1 MTNTQKPEENYKAG
15 ACNIGEREIKRRMA
29 VAWLGLFLSLIL
41 YVLLTDHRVNRWQY
55 AWEFFPLMIFSLGL
69 IQARSKF
76 CVAYGWR
83 NLANFGSKA
92 DTFSITD
99 QEAIKA
105 DRQFALTILVRAIGV
120 SIIVAGL
127 IIGIS

>member
-1 MTNTQKPEENYKAG
+1 MTNTQKPNDQYIAG

-29 VAWLGLFLSLIL
+29 VAWLGLFLSLIM
-41 YVLLTDHRVNRWQY
+41 YVLLTDHRVNRWEY

-76 CVAYGWR
+76 CVAYGWKS
-83 NLANFGSKA
+83 LANFGTNSQ
-92 DTFSITD
+92 TFSITD
-99 QEAIKA
+99 LEAIKA
-105 DRQFALTILVRAIGV
+105 DRQFALTIFMRAVGV
-120 SIIVAGL
+120 SIVVAGL